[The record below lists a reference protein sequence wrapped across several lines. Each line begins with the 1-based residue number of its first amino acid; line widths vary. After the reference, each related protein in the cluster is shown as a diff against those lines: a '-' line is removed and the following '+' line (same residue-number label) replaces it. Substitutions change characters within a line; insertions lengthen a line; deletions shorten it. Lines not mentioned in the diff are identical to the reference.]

1 MRVTCWLLLV
11 PRFEPLTALAPPD
24 PRKILADAADRQAH
38 SAREQAAA
46 AAGESEH
53 LLAGGQSSLMVS
65 SDEEDEGSETKVD
78 DPEAAAALAAANSAA
93 AAKLAKEV
101 TAYVPPPG
109 LFISPLCSR
118 NGVARI
124 AIAAMKRPWRWQ
136 CVQRSWKCS
145 GAVRRRRWRLVCP
158 PESSLCPKR

>member
-24 PRKILADAADRQAH
+24 PRKVLTDAH
-38 SAREQAAA
+38 SAREQAAV
-46 AAGESEH
+46 AAGESSH

-145 GAVRRRRWRLVCP
+145 GAVRRRRWRLACP
-158 PESSLCPKR
+158 PESSLCPRR